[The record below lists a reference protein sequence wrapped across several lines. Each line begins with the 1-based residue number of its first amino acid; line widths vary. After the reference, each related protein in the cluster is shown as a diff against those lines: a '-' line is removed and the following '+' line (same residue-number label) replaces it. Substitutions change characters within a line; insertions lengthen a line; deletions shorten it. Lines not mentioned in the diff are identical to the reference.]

1 MAAQAR
7 RLPTAN
13 RPHGRN
19 ISRAFAGADPTPLEI
34 AVTTQNDKAQLFHSL
49 HVPGEP
55 LVLFNAWDAGS
66 ARAVAEA
73 GARAIATGSWSVAAA
88 HGFADGEH
96 LPFALARDNL
106 RRIVG
111 AVEPPVTV
119 DLESGYGDAPADVAA
134 TVAAALKDGA
144 VGCNL
149 EDSFPADGRLRETA
163 GQASRLA
170 AARQA
175 ANDAGVALF
184 INARTDVFFQK
195 PADAHDMAMVDAA
208 LERARAY
215 ADAGAS
221 GLFVPGVVADTL
233 IARLAE
239 ASPLPVNIMVMPGVP
254 GRARLAELGVA
265 RISHG
270 PGPYRGAMQWLTAA
284 ARAAMA

>member
-1 MAAQAR
+1 M
-7 RLPTAN
+7 
-13 RPHGRN
+13 
-19 ISRAFAGADPTPLEI
+19 S
-34 AVTTQNDKAQLFHSL
+34 TQNDKARLFHCL
-49 HVPGEP
+49 HVPGQP

-73 GARAIATGSWSVAAA
+73 GAQAIATGSWSVAAA
-88 HGFADGEH
+88 NGFADGEH
-96 LPFALARDNL
+96 LPFAFALDNL
-106 RRIVG
+106 RRIVA
-111 AVEPPVTV
+111 AVAQPVTI
-119 DLESGYGDAPADVAA
+119 DLESGYGDAPALVSA
-134 TVAAALKDGA
+134 TVAAALKGGA

-149 EDSFPADGRLRETA
+149 EDSFPTDGRLRDMRDQTA
-163 GQASRLA
+163 RLA

-175 ANDAGVALF
+175 AEDAGVGMF

-195 PADAHDMAMVDAA
+195 PADVHDMAMVDAA
-208 LERARAY
+208 LERAHAY

-221 GLFVPGVVADTL
+221 GLFVPGVVNEPL

-239 ASPLPVNIMVMPGVP
+239 ASPLPLNIMVMPGVP

-270 PGPYRGAMQWLTAA
+270 PGPYRGAMQWLAEA